1 MKTVVGSVFAAFAAS
16 ACCLGPVVFSLAG
29 AGALGAAAVRLEP
42 FRPIFLAFTGV
53 LLAAGFFVTYRR
65 PSAHECGPGGACAPG
80 SQRKAKIVLWA
91 ATGIVILLVMFPYY
105 ITWLI

>member
-1 MKTVVGSVFAAFAAS
+1 MKTAVGSVVAAVAAS
-16 ACCLGPVVFSLAG
+16 ACCLGPVVLSLIG

-42 FRPIFLAFTGV
+42 LRPIFLALTGV

-65 PSAHECGPGGACAPG
+65 PPADACGPGGVCAPG
-80 SQRKAKIVLWA
+80 SHRKAKIVLWA